1 MSTTTNF
8 KRIALVAVAAL
19 GLGVLSSAPS
29 QAATNADTLVLSATT
44 AAQNTAET
52 YTATSATA
60 TLSFIGSA
68 VIDSMSLTASLQSGP
83 AGTTALPYLRLIE
96 TTTAAVDSVTA
107 TGASKVAGDAID
119 PNTAARVATLP
130 GTVAATA
137 TGAKFAVYLGK
148 GSSTVAPTVVG
159 TYVVKLT
166 PAVTGGTGTLQSA
179 AQTITITVTEAA
191 ALDTKA
197 AAATTK
203 VYIQDSNQAL
213 SIVPTTDS
221 TVVKSRTAAQT
232 TVAVLY
238 IRPYNAAGAA
248 KVSESLTVATN
259 AGSLG
264 TAVNTP
270 LGRSLNVIGG
280 ETATPVYISPDGTSG
295 TATITVTSAAGVLL
309 ATKTMTFHGPLVSI
323 AAPTIAATDSTV
335 VAVGGTTKVSAKAL
349 DSALALVANL
359 TGGTDIYAFSDS
371 AAVASVATY
380 TYSSTTGYS
389 VVVTGVAEGVANIS
403 FGNASTLA
411 ASTIKS
417 ASVAVRVGSSTANSV
432 TVALDK
438 TSYVPGEKATLTIT
452 VLDAKGLKVAGDITY
467 ADIFAT
473 GGLAGNMGLTNSSPD
488 ITGTGVTV
496 DGLTNVKTYTIYMPA
511 TGGSYKLSWTGG
523 TALAAANRIA
533 GSTTVTVTDAA
544 ASALAA
550 VTALATTVASLRTL
564 IVTLTNLVLKI
575 QKKVRA

>member
-1 MSTTTNF
+1 
-8 KRIALVAVAAL
+8 
-19 GLGVLSSAPS
+19 
-29 QAATNADTLVLSATT
+29 
-44 AAQNTAET
+44 
-52 YTATSATA
+52 
-60 TLSFIGSA
+60 
-68 VIDSMSLTASLQSGP
+68 
-83 AGTTALPYLRLIE
+83 
-96 TTTAAVDSVTA
+96 
-107 TGASKVAGDAID
+107 
-119 PNTAARVATLP
+119 
-130 GTVAATA
+130 
-137 TGAKFAVYLGK
+137 
-148 GSSTVAPTVVG
+148 
-159 TYVVKLT
+159 
-166 PAVTGGTGTLQSA
+166 
-179 AQTITITVTEAA
+179 
-191 ALDTKA
+191 
-197 AAATTK
+197 
-203 VYIQDSNQAL
+203 
-213 SIVPTTDS
+213 
-221 TVVKSRTAAQT
+221 
-232 TVAVLY
+232 
-238 IRPYNAAGAA
+238 
-248 KVSESLTVATN
+248 
-259 AGSLG
+259 
-264 TAVNTP
+264 
-270 LGRSLNVIGG
+270 
-280 ETATPVYISPDGTSG
+280 
-295 TATITVTSAAGVLL
+295 L

-335 VAVGGTTKVSAKAL
+335 VAVGGNTKVSAKAL
-349 DSALALVANL
+349 DSALTLVGNL